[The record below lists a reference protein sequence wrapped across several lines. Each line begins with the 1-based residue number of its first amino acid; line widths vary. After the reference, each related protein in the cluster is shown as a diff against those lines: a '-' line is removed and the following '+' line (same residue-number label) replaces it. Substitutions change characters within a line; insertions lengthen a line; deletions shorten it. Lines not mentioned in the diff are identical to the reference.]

1 MSLVRHLGLL
11 KVAEMKLK
19 RNTLNLEHGWKVDAL
34 NEVLTTCK
42 TYAVGKKISDLN
54 SLSDNDVLVVIEKVV
69 KSLGKEI
76 DSLVSVGKEVEKQ
89 NYQVEYLKEFLP
101 KKLNESETKEFLGN
115 IKELPIKDIM
125 QKAKEHGNI
134 DLSLVSKLLKEMK

>member
-19 RNTLNLEHGWKVDAL
+19 RSTLNLEHGWKVDAL

-125 QKAKEHGNI
+125 QKAKENGSI